1 MLLTIEGTE
10 SKAPRTFYNVK
21 QCTNDLTNL

>member
-1 MLLTIEGTE
+1 MLLTIVGTE

-21 QCTNDLTNL
+21 QCASGLPNL